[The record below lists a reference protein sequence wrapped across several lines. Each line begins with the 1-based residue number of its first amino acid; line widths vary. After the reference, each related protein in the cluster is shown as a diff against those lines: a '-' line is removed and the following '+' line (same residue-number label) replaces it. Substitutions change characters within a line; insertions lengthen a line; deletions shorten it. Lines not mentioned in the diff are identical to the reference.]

1 MLVSSI
7 GNVIIGS
14 FALLLVVPLAL
25 EDSLSSLFSFRLVDD
40 EEVCDDDKNDE
51 SLKGPPSTAVFAT

>member
-1 MLVSSI
+1 M
-7 GNVIIGS
+7 IIGS
-14 FALLLVVPLAL
+14 FALLLVVPLAK

-40 EEVCDDDKNDE
+40 DEVCDDDKNDE